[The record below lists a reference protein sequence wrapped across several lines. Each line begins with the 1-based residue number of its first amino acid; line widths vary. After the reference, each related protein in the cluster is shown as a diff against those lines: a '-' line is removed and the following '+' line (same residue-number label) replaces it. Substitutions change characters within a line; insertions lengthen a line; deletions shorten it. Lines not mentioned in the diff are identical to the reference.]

1 MSLATPQDYDTTSF
15 RSPAELHIDY
25 ERDLNPEQYA
35 AVIAPPGP
43 ALVLAGAGAGK
54 TRTLIYRV
62 AYLLEQG
69 IPADRILLLTFTNKA
84 AKEMMRR
91 VSELLDGAG
100 QALWGGTFHS
110 VGNRLLRRHADALG
124 YYPDFSILDS
134 DDAKHLIGVC
144 LTESDLKKT
153 DKHFPKTEVLA
164 SIFSLGINTCAPIH
178 KVLEKRFPHFIHFEK
193 EIKELHEMY
202 QERKKASN
210 AMDYDDLLDLW
221 LKLLQSRKD
230 LCERYQRQ
238 FQFILVDEYQ
248 DTNQIQGDVV
258 DLLGSRHHN
267 IMAVGDDSQSI
278 YSWRGANFRNILDF
292 PNKHPGTKIYKI
304 EKNYR
309 STPEI
314 LQLANQAISANT
326 NQFPKE
332 LAAVRKSGA
341 KPVLVKCEDAFQQ
354 AQFVADR
361 IRELREQGVSMSEV
375 AVLYRAHFH
384 AMELQMEFVRQHI
397 PMAITS
403 GVRFFEQAHIKDVVA
418 WLKLVANPRDEM
430 AFKRILQQL
439 PGVGP
444 KAADK
449 LWHAFQST
457 VVPKKP
463 DGRVPEALP
472 AQKNKQ
478 RPKVEGTIPV
488 EDLSPMAQRVAN
500 CASEMPKKA
509 QSLWPAI
516 AGTLVDLADPR
527 ICSTPGV
534 MIEHVLNSGY
544 AEYLKVTYE
553 NSELRMEDVRQL
565 IEFSGKYSD
574 LSEFLAELSLQTNV
588 EAQENTQK
596 VDDNDKVRLST
607 IHQAKGLEY
616 HAVFVI
622 MLCDGLFPSG
632 KSQESP
638 DMEEEERRLFYV
650 AITRAR
656 NELYLCYPQFRQ
668 SGGWQDGYQLP
679 SRFLSEI
686 KGKNLDKWSSE
697 KD

>member
-1 MSLATPQDYDTTSF
+1 MPQEYDTTAF
-15 RSPAELHIDY
+15 RAPAELHIDY
-25 ERDLNPEQYA
+25 ERELNAEQYA
-35 AVIAPPGP
+35 AVTATPGP

-62 AYLLEQG
+62 AWLLEQG

-84 AKEMMRR
+84 AKEMMYR

-100 QALWGGTFHS
+100 QTLWGGTFHS

-124 YYPDFSILDS
+124 YHPDFSILDS
-134 DDAKHLIGVC
+134 DDAKHLIGNC

-153 DKHFPKTEVLA
+153 DKHFPKTEVLG
-164 SIFSLGINTCAPIH
+164 SIFSLGINTCMPIE
-178 KVLEKRFPHFIHFEK
+178 KVLEKRFPHFAHFEE
-193 EIKELHEMY
+193 EIQKLHVLY

-221 LKLLQSRKD
+221 LKLLQTRKD

-248 DTNQIQGDVV
+248 DTNQIQSDVV
-258 DLLGSRHHN
+258 DLLGASHHN

-292 PNKHPGTKIYKI
+292 PNKHPGSKIFKI

-314 LQLANQAISANT
+314 LDLANQAISANL

-341 KPVLVKCEDAFQQ
+341 KPVLVKCDDAFQQ

-361 IRELREQGVSMSEV
+361 IRELREQGIPMSEV
-375 AVLYRAHFH
+375 AVLYRAHYH

-403 GVRFFEQAHIKDVVA
+403 GVRFFEQAHIKDVVS
-418 WLKLVANPRDEM
+418 WLKLVANPRDEL

-444 KAADK
+444 KAVDK
-449 LWHAFQST
+449 LWQCFQEPVASRNSEAGAAVAPAAVKAGGCRKAHAAT
-457 VVPKKP
+457 P
-463 DGRVPEALP
+463 
-472 AQKNKQ
+472 
-478 RPKVEGTIPV
+478 TW
-488 EDLSPMAQRVAN
+488 DLSPMAQRVAH
-500 CASEMPKKA
+500 CTPVIPKKA
-509 QSLWPAI
+509 QSEWPAI
-516 AGTLVDLADPR
+516 STALIDLADPE
-527 ICSTPGV
+527 ICSTPSV
-534 MIEHVLNSGY
+534 MIEHVLASGY
-544 AEYLKVTYE
+544 SDYLKVTFE
-553 NSELRMEDVRQL
+553 NSELRMEDIRQL
-565 IEFSGKYSD
+565 VEFSRTFTNLSD
-574 LSEFLAELSLQTNV
+574 FLAELSLQTNV

-596 VDDNDKVRLST
+596 VDEKDKVRLST

-622 MLCDGLFPSG
+622 MLCDGLFPSS
-632 KSQESP
+632 KSIDAP

-656 NELYLCYPQFRQ
+656 NVLYLCYPQFRE
-668 SGGWQDGYQLP
+668 SRGYQDGYQMP

-686 KGKNLDKWSSE
+686 KGKNLGKWSPRE
-697 KD
+697 F

>member
-1 MSLATPQDYDTTSF
+1 MPEDYEITSF
-15 RSPAELHIDY
+15 RTPVELHIDY
-25 ERDLNPEQYA
+25 ERDLNPDKYA
-35 AVIAPPGP
+35 AVTATPGP
-43 ALVLAGAGAGK
+43 ALVLAGAGSGK

-62 AYLLEQG
+62 AWLLEQG

-91 VSELLDGAG
+91 VSELLEGGG
-100 QALWGGTFHS
+100 QAIWGGTFHS

-124 YYPDFSILDS
+124 FHPDFSILDS

-144 LTESDLKKT
+144 LTESDLKKG
-153 DKHFPKTEVLA
+153 DKHFPKTELLA
-164 SIFSLGINTCAPIH
+164 SIFSLGINTCVPIQ
-178 KVLEKRFPHFIHFEK
+178 KVLEKRFPHFSRYEEEIEK
-193 EIKELHEMY
+193 LHALY

-248 DTNQIQGDVV
+248 DTNKIQGDVV
-258 DLLGSRHHN
+258 DLLGARHHN

-292 PNKHPGTKIYKI
+292 PDKHPGSKTFKI

-314 LQLANQAISANT
+314 LQLANLAIAANI

-341 KPVLVKCEDAFQQ
+341 KPVLVNCEDTFQQ
-354 AQFVADR
+354 AQFVAHR
-361 IRELREQGVSMSEV
+361 VLELREKGVALGEM

-384 AMELQMEFVRQHI
+384 AMELQMEFARQGI
-397 PMAITS
+397 PTAVTS

-418 WLKLVANPRDEM
+418 WLKLVANPQDEL

-449 LWHAFQST
+449 LWQYFQLP
-457 VVPKKP
+457 VVSKP
-463 DGRVPEALP
+463 LKTGGDEALP
-472 AQKNKQ
+472 PARGKGRGKKNEAGAALG
-478 RPKVEGTIPV
+478 P
-488 EDLSPMAQRVAN
+488 SPMAQRVAQ
-500 CASEMPKKA
+500 CASAIPKKA
-509 QSLWPAI
+509 QSGWLEI
-516 AGTLVDLADPR
+516 AATLIDLAGPAMCDAP
-527 ICSTPGV
+527 SA
-534 MIEHVLNSGY
+534 MIKHVLDSGY
-544 AEYLKVTYE
+544 SDYLKVTFE
-553 NSELRMEDVRQL
+553 NSEFRMEDIEQMA
-565 IEFSGKYSD
+565 EFSKKYANLTD
-574 LSEFLAELSLQTNV
+574 FLAELSLQTNV
-588 EAQENTQK
+588 EAQESAQK
-596 VDDNDKVRLST
+596 VDEKDKVRLST

-616 HAVFVI
+616 DAVFVI
-622 MLCDGLFPSG
+622 MLCDGLFPSA

-638 DMEEEERRLFYV
+638 EQEEEERRLFYV

-668 SGGWQDGYQLP
+668 SGGWQDGYQMP

-686 KGKNLDKWSSE
+686 KGKNLEKWSPGES
-697 KD
+697 

>member
-1 MSLATPQDYDTTSF
+1 MPEDFEITSF
-15 RSPAELHIDY
+15 RSPAGLHIDY
-25 ERDLNPEQYA
+25 ERELNPQQYA
-35 AVIAPPGP
+35 AVIATPGP
-43 ALVLAGAGAGK
+43 ALVLAGAGK

-62 AYLLEQG
+62 AWLLEQG

-110 VGNRLLRRHADALG
+110 VGNRMLRRHADALG
-124 YYPDFSILDS
+124 YQPDFSILDS
-134 DDAKHLIGVC
+134 DDAKHLIGNC
-144 LTESDLKKT
+144 LTESDLKKA

-164 SIFSLGINTCAPIH
+164 SIFSLGINTGETMH
-178 KVLEKRFPHFIHFEK
+178 RVLEKRFPHFCRFEE
-193 EIKELHEMY
+193 EIKKLHDLY

-210 AMDYDDLLDLW
+210 SMDYDDLLDLW

-258 DLLGSRHHN
+258 DLLGARHHN

-292 PNKHPGTKIYKI
+292 PKKHPSTKVYKI

-314 LQLANQAISANT
+314 LQLANQAIAANE

-354 AQFVADR
+354 AQFVAHR
-361 IRELREQGVSMSEV
+361 IMELREQGVALGEV

-384 AMELQMEFVRQHI
+384 AMELQMEFARQGI
-397 PMAITS
+397 PTAVTS

-418 WLKLVANPRDEM
+418 WLKLVANPRDEL

-449 LWHAFQST
+449 LWQCFQSPM
-457 VVPKKP
+457 VSKSLESGVA
-463 DGRVPEALP
+463 EALP
-472 AQKNKQ
+472 EARGKGRVKKNSVNPAQ
-478 RPKVEGTIPV
+478 E
-488 EDLSPMAQRVAN
+488 LSPMAQRVAN
-500 CASEMPKKA
+500 CGPAIPKKA
-509 QSLWPAI
+509 QSDWLAI
-516 AGTLVDLADPR
+516 AATVIDLAGPQFCNDP
-527 ICSTPGV
+527 SA
-534 MIEHVLNSGY
+534 MIEHVMASGY
-544 AEYLKVTYE
+544 NEYLKVTFE
-553 NSELRMEDVRQL
+553 NSELRMEDLRQL
-565 IEFSGKYSD
+565 AQFSKKYTN
-574 LSEFLAELSLQTNV
+574 LTEFLAELSLQTNV

-596 VDDNDKVRLST
+596 VDEKDKVRLST

-616 HAVFVI
+616 DAVFVI
-622 MLCDGLFPSG
+622 MLCDGLFPSA
-632 KSQESP
+632 KSLELP
-638 DMEEEERRLFYV
+638 ELGEEERRLFYV

-656 NELYLCYPQFRQ
+656 NELYLCYPQFRE
-668 SGGWQDGYQLP
+668 SRGWQDGYQMP
-679 SRFLSEI
+679 SRFLNEI
-686 KGKNLDKWSSE
+686 KGKNLEKWSPKES
-697 KD
+697 

>member
-1 MSLATPQDYDTTSF
+1 MAQDYEITSF
-15 RSPAELHIDY
+15 RAPVELHIDY

-35 AVIAPPGP
+35 AVTATPGP

-69 IPADRILLLTFTNKA
+69 IPAERILLLTFTNKA
-84 AKEMMRR
+84 AREMMRR
-91 VSELLDGAG
+91 VSELLEGGG
-100 QALWGGTFHS
+100 QAIWGGTFHS

-124 YYPDFSILDS
+124 YHPDFSILDS
-134 DDAKHLIGVC
+134 DDAKHLIGAC
-144 LTESDLKKT
+144 LTESDLKKA

-164 SIFSLGINTCAPIH
+164 SIFSLGINTCVPVQN
-178 KVLEKRFPHFIHFEK
+178 VLEKRFPYFCQYGE
-193 EIKELHEMY
+193 EIKKLHHLY

-248 DTNQIQGDVV
+248 DTNQIQGEIV
-258 DLLGSRHHN
+258 DLLGARHHN

-292 PNKHPGTKIYKI
+292 PNKHPGSKMYKI

-314 LQLANQAISANT
+314 LELANQAISANV

-354 AQFVADR
+354 AQFVARR
-361 IRELREQGVSMSEV
+361 ILELRASGVPLGEI

-384 AMELQMEFVRQHI
+384 AMELQMEFVRQQI

-418 WLKLVANPRDEM
+418 WLKLVANPRDEL

-449 LWHAFQST
+449 LWHCFQTS
-457 VVPKKP
+457 VVSKP
-463 DGRVPEALP
+463 LEIGTAGAQP
-472 AQKNKQ
+472 AVKDNGARNAKDAA
-478 RPKVEGTIPV
+478 PAK
-488 EDLSPMAQRVAN
+488 DLSPMAQRVAN
-500 CASEMPKKA
+500 CASAIPKKA
-509 QSLWPAI
+509 QSEWLAI
-516 AGTLVDLADPR
+516 ATTLLELANPE
-527 ICSTPGV
+527 ICRTPGV
-534 MIEHVLNSGY
+534 MIEKVLDSGY
-544 AEYLKVTYE
+544 TDYLKVTFE
-553 NSELRMEDVRQL
+553 NSELRLEDIRQL
-565 IEFSGKYSD
+565 IEFSRKYCN

-596 VDDNDKVRLST
+596 VEEKDKVRLST

-622 MLCDGLFPSG
+622 MLCDGMFPSA

-638 DMEEEERRLFYV
+638 ELEEEERRLFYV

-656 NELYLCYPQFRQ
+656 NELYLCYPEFRE
-668 SGGWQDGYQLP
+668 SRGYQDGFQLP

-686 KGKNLDKWSSE
+686 RGKNLEKWSPE
-697 KD
+697 KA